1 MYYRLLANLTQPAI
15 ICFQG
20 ELPEEKTN
28 RNFYIET
35 EEHLQLY
42 KQVASL
48 ITTVVS
54 YLSATLMMRLYN
66 RSTILPLAKRLAG
79 KNIPEVTCFVLGGM

>member
-1 MYYRLLANLTQPAI
+1 VPFAANTLGTFSHSLSLNNKNFLFLCELFDRLLANLTQPAI

-28 RNFYIET
+28 RNYYIET

-42 KQVASL
+42 KQVGSP
-48 ITTVVS
+48 ID
-54 YLSATLMMRLYN
+54 
-66 RSTILPLAKRLAG
+66 
-79 KNIPEVTCFVLGGM
+79 VL